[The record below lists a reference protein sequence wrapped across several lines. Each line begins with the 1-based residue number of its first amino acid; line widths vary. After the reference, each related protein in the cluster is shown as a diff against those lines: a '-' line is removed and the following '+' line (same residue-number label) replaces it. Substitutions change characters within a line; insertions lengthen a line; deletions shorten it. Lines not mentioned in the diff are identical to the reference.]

1 MGKDEFV
8 ESMTYLGLA
17 FNKTFT
23 KNELIL
29 HYDFLKE
36 YDDEVFTKAVKNII
50 RKSKFLPKIN
60 ELIEECEIVKEEVKF
75 NILEIMKNDGYFK
88 NIKEYEKATN
98 FMKSGIIPKWFA
110 NDMNN
115 YRNSQLSNNERLY
128 LR

>member
-50 RKSKFLPKIN
+50 KKSKFLPKIN

-75 NILEIMKNDGYFK
+75 NILEVMKNDGYFK

-98 FMKSGIIPKWFA
+98 FLKSGIIPKWFA

-115 YRNSQLSNNERLY
+115 YRNSQLANNERLY
-128 LR
+128 LK

>member
-1 MGKDEFV
+1 MKKDEFI

-60 ELIEECEIVKEEVKF
+60 ELIEECEIVKEEAKF

-88 NIKEYEKATN
+88 DIKEYEKATN
-98 FMKSGIIPKWFA
+98 FLKSGIIPSWFI

-115 YRNSQLSNNERLY
+115 YRNSQLANNERLC

>member
-29 HYDFLKE
+29 YYDFLKE
-36 YDDEVFTKAVKNII
+36 YDDEVFTKAVKTII
-50 RKSKFLPKIN
+50 KKSKFLPKIN
-60 ELIEECEIVKEEVKF
+60 ELIEECEIVKEEIKF

-88 NIKEYEKATN
+88 DIKEYEKATN
-98 FMKSGIIPKWFA
+98 FLKSGIIPEWFV
-110 NDMNN
+110 NDMNH
-115 YRNSQLSNNERLY
+115 YRNSQLTNNERLY

>member
-36 YDDEVFTKAVKNII
+36 YDDEIFTKAVKNII

-98 FMKSGIIPKWFA
+98 FLKSGIIPKWFV

-115 YRNSQLSNNERLY
+115 YRNSQLANNERLY

>member
-36 YDDEVFTKAVKNII
+36 YDDEVFTKAVKSII

-98 FMKSGIIPKWFA
+98 FLKSGIIPKWFA

-115 YRNSQLSNNERLY
+115 YRNSQLANNERLY

>member
-1 MGKDEFV
+1 MGKDEFI

-88 NIKEYEKATN
+88 NIREYEKATN
-98 FMKSGIIPKWFA
+98 FLKSGIIPEWFA

-115 YRNSQLSNNERLY
+115 YRNSQLANNERLY

>member
-36 YDDEVFTKAVKNII
+36 YEDEVFTKAVKNII

-60 ELIEECEIVKEEVKF
+60 ELIEECEIVKEEFKF

-88 NIKEYEKATN
+88 NIREYEKATN
-98 FMKSGIIPKWFA
+98 FLKSGIIPEWFA

-115 YRNSQLSNNERLY
+115 YRNSQLTNNERLC

>member
-36 YDDEVFTKAVKNII
+36 YDDEIFTKAVKNII

-98 FMKSGIIPKWFA
+98 FLKSGIIPKWFA

-115 YRNSQLSNNERLY
+115 YRNSQLANNETLY
-128 LR
+128 LK

>member
-36 YDDEVFTKAVKNII
+36 YDDEIFTKAVKNII
-50 RKSKFLPKIN
+50 KKSKFLPKIN

-75 NILEIMKNDGYFK
+75 NILEVMKNDGYFK

-98 FMKSGIIPKWFA
+98 FLKSGIIPKWFA

-115 YRNSQLSNNERLY
+115 YRNSQLANNERLY
-128 LR
+128 LK

>member
-1 MGKDEFV
+1 MGKDEFI

-88 NIKEYEKATN
+88 NIREYEKATN
-98 FMKSGIIPKWFA
+98 FLKSGIIPKWFA

-115 YRNSQLSNNERLY
+115 YRNSQLKNNERLC

>member
-36 YDDEVFTKAVKNII
+36 YDDEIFTKAVKNII
-50 RKSKFLPKIN
+50 KKSKFLPKIN

-98 FMKSGIIPKWFA
+98 FLKSGIIPKWFV

-115 YRNSQLSNNERLY
+115 YRNSQLANNERLY

>member
-36 YDDEVFTKAVKNII
+36 YDDEIFTKAVKNII
-50 RKSKFLPKIN
+50 KKSKFLPKIN
-60 ELIEECEIVKEEVKF
+60 ELIEECEAVKKENKL
-75 NILEIMKNDGYFK
+75 NILETMKNDGYFK
-88 NIKEYEKATN
+88 NEWEYEKVSK
-98 FMKSGIIPKWFA
+98 FLKSGIIPEWFN

-115 YRNSQLSNNERLY
+115 YKKSQLENSERLY
-128 LR
+128 LK

>member
-98 FMKSGIIPKWFA
+98 FLKSGIIPKWFA

-115 YRNSQLSNNERLY
+115 YRNSQLANNERLY
-128 LR
+128 LK

>member
-60 ELIEECEIVKEEVKF
+60 ELIEECEIVKEEFKF

-88 NIKEYEKATN
+88 DIKEYEKATN
-98 FMKSGIIPKWFA
+98 FLKSGIIPEWFV

-115 YRNSQLSNNERLY
+115 YRNSQLANNERLY

>member
-1 MGKDEFV
+1 MGKDEFI

-60 ELIEECEIVKEEVKF
+60 ELIEECEIVKEEAKF

-88 NIKEYEKATN
+88 DIKEYEKATN
-98 FMKSGIIPKWFA
+98 FLKSGIIPAWFA

-115 YRNSQLSNNERLY
+115 YRNSQLTNNERLY